1 MQNLL
6 HFHIPKTGGTA
17 LRVYLVDQL
26 GDQHVSPAIAGLQL
40 ADANVRWG
48 DMRAVSGH
56 FCVRWG
62 DRLPKDRFNLTVLR
76 DPIDRFLSE
85 FYFIKRYNSG
95 RLLNSKAQ
103 MLDLDAY
110 LDALTPSDCE
120 DALVQVGMLFPLGG
134 SLSET
139 PVKLSV
145 NDKVAAAMRAIEDFQ
160 LIGVQEELD
169 DFTCVLETRF
179 GWQPK
184 QLGHVMVTAARVK
197 KQELSPFQYRHLQR
211 LLEPELEVYQRAK
224 ARFAGDRRDAI
235 RASSARMTVTALVD
249 AASVHEQTINH
260 QKSADER
267 TSQARAVTEF
277 GDKRC
282 VITGVQIKGEIAGG
296 ELLISGK
303 RMIISI
309 AFTAEE
315 PIDKLTISLA
325 IRDERGV
332 LVFGTNSL
340 LLGVAYAVKPGDYVA
355 RYQMLN
361 RLGPGSYS
369 VDVSLTRNGHR
380 HESCYHWLGKAATF
394 EVLQSEV
401 DCFEGRVM
409 LDPEIDIVE
418 VSDGAKMERLT
429 SALANRKICSLGK
442 RNRALDSFEAT
453 ISETVPV
460 DTLHAGSDILL
471 PLRIENLGRETW
483 PASGRNP
490 VNVSYHWLDSCGEI
504 VVFDGLRT
512 QLPSDVE
519 AQHAVMVPL
528 QVRVPDERGN
538 FFLQMSLVQEG
549 VAWFVEKS
557 ARSELTL
564 PVVVV

>member
-85 FYFIKRYNSG
+85 FYFVKRHNSG
-95 RLLNSKAQ
+95 RLLNSRAQ

-110 LDALTPSDCE
+110 LEALTPSDCE
-120 DALVQVGMLFPLGG
+120 DALVQIGMLFPLGG

-184 QLGHVMVTAARVK
+184 LLGHVMVTAARVK
-197 KQELSPFQYRHLQR
+197 KQELSPFQFRHLQR

-224 ARFAGDRRDAI
+224 ARFASDRRDAI
-235 RASSARMTVTALVD
+235 RASSARMAVAAPLG
-249 AASVHEQTINH
+249 AASVHEQAIDH
-260 QKSADER
+260 QKKKDER
-267 TSQARAVTEF
+267 TSQAPTATEF

-282 VITGVQIKGEIAGG
+282 VITSVQIKGEAADG

-303 RMIISI
+303 RLTISM
-309 AFTAEE
+309 AFTAVE
-315 PIDKLTISLA
+315 PVDKLTISLA

-361 RLGPGSYS
+361 RLGLGSYS

-380 HESCYHWLGKAATF
+380 YESCYHWLGKAATF

-401 DCFEGRVM
+401 DYFEGRIM

-418 VSDGAKMERLT
+418 VSDGANIERFT
-429 SALANRKICSLGK
+429 GAVANRKICSLGK
-442 RNRALDSFEAT
+442 QNIALDSFESA
-453 ISETVPV
+453 ISETVSI
-460 DTLHAGSDILL
+460 DALHAGSDIIL
-471 PLRIENLGRETW
+471 PLRVENLGNKTW
-483 PASGRNP
+483 PASGRNS
-490 VNVSYHWLDSCGEI
+490 VNMSYHWLNSCGEI

-519 AQHAVMVPL
+519 PHHAVMVLL
-528 QVRVPDERGN
+528 QVRVPDELGT
-538 FFLQMSLVQEG
+538 FLLQISLVQEG

-557 ARSELTL
+557 ARSGHMLS
-564 PVVVV
+564 VVVT

>member
-17 LRVYLVDQL
+17 LRVYLADQL

-40 ADANVRWG
+40 TDAYVRWG
-48 DMRAVSGH
+48 DMRAISGH

-62 DRLPKDRFNLTVLR
+62 DRLLKDRFNLTVLR

-85 FYFIKRYNSG
+85 FYFVKRHNSG

-110 LDALTPSDCE
+110 LEALTPSDCE
-120 DALVQVGMLFPLGG
+120 DALVQIGMLFPLGG
-134 SLSET
+134 ELSET

-160 LIGVQEELD
+160 LIGVQEDLD
-169 DFTCVLETRF
+169 DFTCVLETMF

-184 QLGHVMVTAARVK
+184 QLERVMVTAARIK

-224 ARFAGDRRDAI
+224 VRFADARRDAI
-235 RASSARMTVTALVD
+235 RASSARTAAAEPVGAAYVHKQAVD
-249 AASVHEQTINH
+249 H
-260 QKSADER
+260 QKTADER
-267 TSQARAVTEF
+267 ASQIPTTTEF

-282 VITGVQIKGEIAGG
+282 VITGVQIKGEVAGG

-303 RMIISI
+303 RLTIAM
-309 AFTAEE
+309 AFTAVE
-315 PIDKLTISLA
+315 PVDKLTLSLA

-340 LLGVAYAVKPGDYVA
+340 LLGVAYAVKPGDYIA

-380 HESCYHWLGKAATF
+380 YESCYHWLGKAAAF

-401 DCFEGRVM
+401 DYFEGRIM

-418 VSDGAKMERLT
+418 ISDGAKMERFT
-429 SALANRKICSLGK
+429 GAMANRKICSLGK
-442 RNRALDSFEAT
+442 QNITLDSFESA
-453 ISETVPV
+453 ISEIVPV
-460 DTLHAGSDILL
+460 DTLHAGSDIIL
-471 PLRIENLGRETW
+471 PLRIENLGRTTW
-483 PASGRNP
+483 PASGRNS
-490 VNVSYHWLDSCGEI
+490 VNVSYHWLNACGEV

-519 AQHAVMVPL
+519 SKGVAMVPL
-528 QVRVPDERGN
+528 QVRAPDERGQ
-538 FFLQMSLVQEG
+538 FQLQISLVQEG

-557 ARSELTL
+557 VKSGRTL
-564 PVVVV
+564 VVVVA